1 MEILG
6 VCGRELLETTGEVV
20 NLHQLDL
27 LSVDREGLLDDAL
40 AKGHLGK
47 RDHEI
52 LDLSVL

>member
-27 LSVDREGLLDDAL
+27 LSVDREGLLDDVL